1 MSLETIDGCDYCN
14 ECHYSTAVHRCNEG
28 TCHKPKQAA
37 SLEHAVAERERREPG
52 HSVSRSATLK
62 QQSHPIQRGEETG
75 TTVIAGYAFPA
86 FPGHGAAVRAIAER
100 LLASHEK
107 RLDDFCHAAASGEY
121 GAGQID
127 YVLTDLVTEAVRE
140 AFAAGRTLGRD
151 EGARELAT
159 MTAMWR
165 GLVDNAKLLHAE
177 IKELRMKRSQVPK

>member
-1 MSLETIDGCDYCN
+1 MRNDICKLCGDE
-14 ECHYSTAVHRCNEG
+14 RW
-28 TCHKPKQAA
+28 
-37 SLEHAVAERERREPG
+37 EHSYGQIHEDHGFQERDVIEP
-52 HSVSRSATLK
+52 
-62 QQSHPIQRGEETG
+62 HPIQRGEETG

-86 FPGHGAAVRAIAER
+86 FPGPGAAVRAIAER